1 MQPLKPLLTI
11 QQKKKQTKPKR
22 TTTTIKGNNRESK
35 NISFCLNAG
44 TNNQMKQPLKLI
56 TWLPKWI
63 FTFPFITI
71 LWWIWIS
78 YEGEK
83 KISARA
89 FPILFNINIKKAAS
103 FFPSTGMHPYFL
115 VIWQRILFSLLFFQE
130 FPVCAAPN

>member
-71 LWWIWIS
+71 L
-78 YEGEK
+78 
-83 KISARA
+83 
-89 FPILFNINIKKAAS
+89 
-103 FFPSTGMHPYFL
+103 
-115 VIWQRILFSLLFFQE
+115 
-130 FPVCAAPN
+130 